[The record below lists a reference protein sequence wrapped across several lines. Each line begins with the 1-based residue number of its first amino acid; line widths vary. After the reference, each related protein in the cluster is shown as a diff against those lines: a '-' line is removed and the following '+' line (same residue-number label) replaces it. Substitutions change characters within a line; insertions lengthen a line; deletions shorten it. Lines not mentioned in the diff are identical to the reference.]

1 MSENVDETTLQQL
14 TLLSADSLANLTV
27 LPGSD
32 EAQRMTAISGL
43 SLAAL
48 LPNSN
53 PATSLLRTFL
63 ESSPPISTRCYLTW
77 TTSDTPARRLI
88 FRLLPSMPLIADI
101 ESSLWLSPTE
111 QGTQNERYDIGNFRT
126 LAGQVKMWRTPHAS
140 DGDGG
145 VMEMRKGTAGHY
157 KLRDHVQE
165 RNKDFWPTPTSRDY
179 KDGNGTE
186 WSLENSKQ
194 HLGREVH
201 HTEGL

>member
-63 ESSPPISTRCYLTW
+63 ESLPPISTRCYLTW

-88 FRLLPSMPLIADI
+88 FRLSPSMPRTDENAYSFWPTSRANKIGGY
-101 ESSLWLSPTE
+101 SSPEFSPILE
-111 QGTQNERYDIGNFRT
+111 QA
-126 LAGQVKMWRTPHAS
+126 LKMWRTPHAS

-145 VMEMRKGTAGHY
+145 IMEMRKGTAGHY
-157 KLRDHVQE
+157 KLRDQIGRAHV
-165 RNKDFWPTPTSRDY
+165 
-179 KDGNGTE
+179 
-186 WSLENSKQ
+186 
-194 HLGREVH
+194 
-201 HTEGL
+201 